1 LCRLSPRS
9 LTAPL
14 SLEHSACSRA
24 IARRVTSD
32 ASLQAGLITRRLHLA
47 GCIPPVASRQVV
59 ALHAVLLAVACLSH
73 AATVVQA
80 FTSVS
85 HLFVVDLAGSE
96 RLDILDNE
104 AHRKVDGGMSQAPL
118 ALHGSVQRSVQRSYN
133 CTAESTTC
141 SGNAP
146 NCIHRTAECDV
157 PRAPS
162 SSSAHWA
169 VRAFE
174 AAQQAPKYE
183 ESTLGYS

>member
-1 LCRLSPRS
+1 
-9 LTAPL
+9 
-14 SLEHSACSRA
+14 
-24 IARRVTSD
+24 VTSD

-47 GCIPPVASRQVV
+47 GCISPVASRRLHLAGCISPVASRRLHLAQVV

-118 ALHGSVQRSVQRSYN
+118 ALHGCVQRSYN
-133 CTAESTTC
+133 AATTQLQRSYNCAAESTTC

-183 ESTLGYS
+183 GSTLGYS

>member
-1 LCRLSPRS
+1 LS
-9 LTAPL
+9 
-14 SLEHSACSRA
+14 
-24 IARRVTSD
+24 
-32 ASLQAGLITRRLHLA
+32 
-47 GCIPPVASRQVV
+47 
-59 ALHAVLLAVACLSH
+59 AVACLSH

-118 ALHGSVQRSVQRSYN
+118 ALHGCVQRSYN
-133 CTAESTTC
+133 CAAESTTC

-146 NCIHRTAECDV
+146 NRIHRTAECDV

-162 SSSAHWA
+162 SLSAHWA

-183 ESTLGYS
+183 GSTLGYS